1 MSSVARKLLI
11 AVLVLA
17 LLFVGAD
24 RVGVYLAERTAG
36 DTIQNSQHL
45 SSRPD
50 VDIAG
55 FPFLTQLAAG
65 KFDEITITAKDLPV
79 GEQQHLL
86 DLSRVRVVLHTVR
99 VSRDFS
105 RVQADTAT
113 ATAAVSYAEL
123 GKTLGVDVAYN
134 GGGRVRAT
142 KSVTVAGHKFTATVT
157 ARPQLADGALA
168 FGATR
173 INQAGEIGGAV
184 ASALDK
190 VFDLTIPLQGIP
202 FRIRVTALHAEAT
215 GVVVQLSGR
224 DLQYSK
230 S

>member
-1 MSSVARKLLI
+1 MFSVARKLLV
-11 AVLVLA
+11 AVLVLVV
-17 LLFVGAD
+17 LFVAAD
-24 RVGVYLAERTAG
+24 RVGVYVAEREAG
-36 DTIQNSQHL
+36 DTIQTSQHL

-65 KFDEITITAKDLPV
+65 KFDEITITAKDLPI
-79 GEQQHLL
+79 GERQHLL
-86 DLSRVRVVLHTVR
+86 DVSRLRVVLHTVQ

-105 RVQADTAT
+105 RVEADTAA
-113 ATAAVSYAEL
+113 ATAAVSYVEL
-123 GKTLGVDVAYN
+123 GRTLGVRVTYA
-134 GGGRVRAT
+134 GGGRIKAT
-142 KSVTVAGHKFTATVT
+142 KSITVAGRKFTATVS
-157 ARPQLADGALA
+157 ARPQFANGALS

-173 INQAGEIGGAV
+173 INEAGEIGGAV

-190 VFDLTIPLQGIP
+190 VFDLAIPLQGIP
-202 FRIRVTALHAEAT
+202 FKIRVTALRAEES

-224 DLQYSK
+224 DLRYSK